1 MPKTHVHT
9 TAIEVSHDNNAKADV
24 SLVSTSAPDLFA
36 GWFGLA
42 VKATLPDGTK
52 LDEIV
57 PVRFKFDDG
66 RLSMQSLNVGGGRYP
81 EILRLNADGELF
93 DENKD
98 A

>member
-1 MPKTHVHT
+1 MRPHT
-9 TAIEVSHDNNAKADV
+9 RAERR
-24 SLVSTSAPDLFA
+24 STSERSSKE
-36 GWFGLA
+36 
-42 VKATLPDGTK
+42 KATLPDGTK

-93 DENKD
+93 DENRD
-98 A
+98 